1 MFVIYIYLRL
11 LSRGQL
17 FYVFQ
22 EVYVIQSH
30 PNVINLRLSL
40 RNIVSE
46 CIYDMMINVFKD
58 KKYIIFWSSISVD
71 ILVLLF
77 KLISIK
83 EQTLNHKA
91 F

>member
-1 MFVIYIYLRL
+1 MFVISLYQLL

-40 RNIVSE
+40 RNIVAE
-46 CIYDMMINVFKD
+46 CIYEMMINVFKD
-58 KKYIIFWSSISVD
+58 KK
-71 ILVLLF
+71 IL
-77 KLISIK
+77 
-83 EQTLNHKA
+83 
-91 F
+91 